1 MAFIVRLMKSF
12 RLELL
17 KATLLRT
24 SMGNILLVNR
34 TGIYLIGLI
43 GFALNY
49 LFSDPSFYQ
58 HTLEISLRNEQALRE
73 LYKKATKSWLPQSSL
88 LKQKVLTHSLFSLFF
103 PFDLRI

>member
-1 MAFIVRLMKSF
+1 MAFIVRLMMSF
-12 RLELL
+12 RMELL

-24 SMGNILLVNR
+24 SMGNILLGNR
-34 TGIYLIGLI
+34 TGIDLI

-73 LYKKATKSWLPQSSL
+73 LYKKATKSWLPQSLL
-88 LKQKVLTHSLFSLFF
+88 LKQKVLTHSLFSLFL